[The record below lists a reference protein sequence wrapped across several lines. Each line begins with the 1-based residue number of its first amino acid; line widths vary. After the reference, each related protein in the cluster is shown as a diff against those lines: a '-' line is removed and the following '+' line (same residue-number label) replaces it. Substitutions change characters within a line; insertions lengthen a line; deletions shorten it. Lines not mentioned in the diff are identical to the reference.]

1 MNLIFINNFKI
12 KGTIMSENNNLK
24 NLCDNTYTNLSK
36 TIELIEALDEIL
48 DGERKSYVL
57 LMYIKENIKTS
68 LKNIEICKNIISYE

>member
-1 MNLIFINNFKI
+1 
-12 KGTIMSENNNLK
+12 MSENNNLK

-57 LMYIKENIKTS
+57 LMYIKENIKIS